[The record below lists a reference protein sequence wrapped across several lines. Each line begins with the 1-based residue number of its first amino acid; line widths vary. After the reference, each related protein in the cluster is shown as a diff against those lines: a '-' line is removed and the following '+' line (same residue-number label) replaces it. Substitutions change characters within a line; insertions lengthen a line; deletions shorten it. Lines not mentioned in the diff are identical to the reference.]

1 MITNN
6 NLKATAFPKPQ
17 KTAKNIA
24 TQAKLQYIACML
36 KTTYVAILLLISN
49 AVSAR
54 PLADA
59 IQQIESAWAKAYYQ
73 QTHEQ
78 QKTSLSALIKQAQAL
93 SQQYPEAAEP
103 KIWHAVLLS
112 TQAANLPAFEALT
125 ALDNAKTL
133 LEQSIKQN
141 PKALA
146 GTAYTTLG
154 TLYFMA
160 PPWPISFGDND
171 KARQML
177 LKGLEINPNGIDSN
191 YFYAQ
196 FLLSQGQDRDALNYL
211 KKALKAPLRK
221 TQHFADSQLKQEIMA
236 TLKHSDTE
244 KLAQLFSSQA
254 QHKNHPLTP

>member
-1 MITNN
+1 MI
-6 NLKATAFPKPQ
+6 
-17 KTAKNIA
+17 
-24 TQAKLQYIACML
+24 
-36 KTTYVAILLLISN
+36 KTTCVAILLLISS
-49 AVSAR
+49 AASAR
-54 PLADA
+54 PLDDA
-59 IQQIESAWAKAYYQ
+59 IQKLESDWAKAYYQ

-78 QKTSLSALIKQAQAL
+78 QKASLSALIKQAQTL
-93 SQQYPEAAEP
+93 RQQYPDAVEP

-112 TQAANLPAFEALT
+112 TQAANLPAFEALN

-160 PPWPISFGDND
+160 PPWPISFGDNE

-177 LKGLEINPNGIDSN
+177 LKGLKINPNGIDSN

-196 FLLSQGQDRDALNYL
+196 FLLSQGQDQDALSYL
-211 KKALKAPLRK
+211 KKALEAPLRK
-221 TQHFADSQLKQEIMA
+221 TQQFADSQLKQEVMA
-236 TLKHSDTE
+236 VLNHSGKE
-244 KLAQLFSSQA
+244 KLAQLFSDQT
-254 QHKNHPLTP
+254 QYKNPPITP

>member
-1 MITNN
+1 MI
-6 NLKATAFPKPQ
+6 
-17 KTAKNIA
+17 
-24 TQAKLQYIACML
+24 
-36 KTTYVAILLLISN
+36 KTTCVAILLLISS
-49 AVSAR
+49 AASAR
-54 PLADA
+54 PLDDA
-59 IQQIESAWAKAYYQ
+59 IQKLESDWAKAYYQ

-78 QKTSLSALIKQAQAL
+78 QKASLSALIEQAQTL
-93 SQQYPEAAEP
+93 RQQYPDAVEP

-112 TQAANLPAFEALT
+112 TQAANLPAFEALN

-160 PPWPISFGDND
+160 PPWPISFGDNE

-177 LKGLEINPNGIDSN
+177 LKGLKINPDGIDSN
-191 YFYAQ
+191 YFYAK
-196 FLLSQGQDRDALNYL
+196 FLLSQGQDQDALSYL
-211 KKALKAPLRK
+211 KKALAAPIRK
-221 TQHFADSQLKQEIMA
+221 TQQFADSQLKQEVIA
-236 TLKHSDTE
+236 VLNHSDKE

-254 QHKNHPLTP
+254 QYKNPPVTP